1 MRRRGGRVNPKRIL
15 IATPVDGSPRTAT
28 ISKLYHDSVRQLERA
43 GTVILSADIF
53 FADDLARA
61 RSRAVHV
68 ALTKQSDWDWILWI
82 DDDVA
87 FDSQIVPRMLAI
99 AEANDYDMI
108 GAPYPRK
115 RIPAQFPYKPL
126 SANQAVKNDCVEVD
140 TLAFGFVLTARSMLE
155 TMCDAYS
162 SEWFTDMHTGTPTE
176 VIALFKQVHT
186 QETKI
191 ANPDGSVMRYRE
203 LYSED
208 YSFCHRWRKI
218 GGKIYMYVGEGSPL
232 GHVGNHVFEG
242 TKADLGNV

>member
-1 MRRRGGRVNPKRIL
+1 MNPRRVI
-15 IATPVDGSPRTAT
+15 IATPVDGSPNTA
-28 ISKLYHDSVRQLERA
+28 SVSHRYHVSVRQLERA
-43 GTVILSADIF
+43 GSVVLPAELC

-61 RSRAVHV
+61 RSRCVHV
-68 ALTKQSDWDWILWI
+68 ALTKRDDWDWLLWI

-99 AEANDYDMI
+99 AEANEYEMI

-126 SANQAVKNDCVEVD
+126 SATQAVKNDCVEVS
-140 TLAFGFVLTARSMLE
+140 TLAFGFVLTSRDMLA

-162 SEWFTDMHTGTPTE
+162 NDWFTDMHTGTPTE

-186 QETKI
+186 PESKITK
-191 ANPDGSVMRYRE
+191 PDGSTMRFRE

-208 YSFCHRWRKI
+208 YSFCHRWRAI
-218 GGKIYMYVGEGSPL
+218 GGKIHMYVGEGSPL

-242 TKADLGNV
+242 SKADLGNV